1 MLHKFIKICLVVVL
15 SVISVVSF
23 ATPYNMN
30 SAHSRAG
37 SIKVTPIKA
46 IVNPYLV
53 STLSHRFHKRYIY
66 ASRYNSYRFY
76 QGKTKV
82 TESSPQY
89 LAKNTV
95 RRFLDYQGSRAY

>member
-15 SVISVVSF
+15 SVASVASF

-30 SAHSRAG
+30 PAQSRAG
-37 SIKVTPIKA
+37 AIKVTPIKA

-53 STLSHRFHKRYIY
+53 STLSHRFHKRYVY

-76 QGKTKV
+76 QGNAKI
-82 TESSPQY
+82 TENSPQY

>member
-1 MLHKFIKICLVVVL
+1 MV
-15 SVISVVSF
+15 SSANPYDIS
-23 ATPYNMN
+23 
-30 SAHSRAG
+30 HSSSRMGA
-37 SIKVTPIKA
+37 IKVVPIKA

-53 STLSHRFHKRYIY
+53 STLSHRYHKRYIY

-76 QGKTKV
+76 QGSAKI

>member
-15 SVISVVSF
+15 SIVSIGSF
-23 ATPYNMN
+23 ANPYNISHS
-30 SAHSRAG
+30 SARTGA
-37 SIKVTPIKA
+37 IKVVPIKA
-46 IVNPYLV
+46 IANPYLV
-53 STLSHRFHKRYIY
+53 STLSHRYHKRYIY

-76 QGKTKV
+76 QGSAKI

>member
-15 SVISVVSF
+15 SLASIASF
-23 ATPYNMN
+23 ATPYNMGHG
-30 SAHSRAG
+30 SSRAG
-37 SIKVTPIKA
+37 TIKVTPIKA
-46 IVNPYLV
+46 IINPYLV

-76 QGKTKV
+76 QGSVNITK
-82 TESSPQY
+82 SSPQY